1 MTMQNWFGWVFGIAL
16 VGAAAYGLYV
26 WQGNAL
32 TPEGGATTM
41 GMLAEPNAIVV
52 FEQRPSDTVT
62 MSQVYFENKG
72 FVVVHDRNADGSAGV
87 VLGSSALLTAGEH
100 DRVAVELSREAK
112 HGETLIAMLHLDT
125 DGDAWFDAAVDEPV
139 QSILGGPIMGTFEIS
154 ASANESIDVMI

>member
-1 MTMQNWFGWVFGIAL
+1 MAGERTNTGRRC
-16 VGAAAYGLYV
+16 YHY
-26 WQGNAL
+26 GNASR
-32 TPEGGATTM
+32 A
-41 GMLAEPNAIVV
+41 
-52 FEQRPSDTVT
+52 
-62 MSQVYFENKG
+62 
-72 FVVVHDRNADGSAGV
+72 AGV

-154 ASANESIDVMI
+154 VSANESIDVMI